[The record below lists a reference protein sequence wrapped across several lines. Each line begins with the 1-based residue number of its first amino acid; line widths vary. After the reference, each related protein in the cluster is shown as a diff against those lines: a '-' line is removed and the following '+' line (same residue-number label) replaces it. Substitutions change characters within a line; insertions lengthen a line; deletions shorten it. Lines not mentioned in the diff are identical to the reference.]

1 MPARH
6 DLFSQK
12 GSGVGLQSSG
22 RRGKTTGNLALGAL
36 YLMAA
41 VYSHVLPTMVMDF
54 VNENRTALP
63 YVTNEGEEEV
73 VAAKDMAR
81 LDLL

>member
-1 MPARH
+1 
-6 DLFSQK
+6 
-12 GSGVGLQSSG
+12 
-22 RRGKTTGNLALGAL
+22 
-36 YLMAA
+36 
-41 VYSHVLPTMVMDF
+41 MVMDF